1 MAAAVFSGLRDNT
14 VMVLNSA
21 MSIYS
26 EALDGYLKSPGALN
40 QSDLADRSGC
50 TQAAISRY
58 ATGKR
63 FPDSTVASKI
73 DETTGGK
80 VPISLWRVV
89 AAERAGLA
97 A

>member
-1 MAAAVFSGLRDNT
+1 MVWVAAMN
-14 VMVLNSA
+14 
-21 MSIYS
+21 IYAK
-26 EALDGYLKSPGALN
+26 ALAAYLDSSDAPN
-40 QSDLADRSGC
+40 QNDLAERADC

-63 FPDSTVASKI
+63 FPDAKTAERISRA
-73 DETTGGK
+73 TTDR
-80 VPISLWRVV
+80 VPFSVWRQV